1 MLEARIRSRLQ
12 KLCLTIALL
21 SAVLATFSSCATEK
35 PQTALISD
43 PDAHAES
50 SIPWNKPEKWETG
63 AQVPGWPRRIGAPGG
78 SRQLAAR
85 PEARP

>member
-1 MLEARIRSRLQ
+1 MLEAPNRSRRR

-21 SAVLATFSSCATEK
+21 SATLASFSSCATEK
-35 PQTALISD
+35 PQTALIND

-63 AQVPGWPRRIGAPGG
+63 AQLPGGLGGGAGAPGTNY
-78 SRQLAAR
+78 
-85 PEARP
+85 

>member
-1 MLEARIRSRLQ
+1 MLEARIRSRLR

-21 SAVLATFSSCATEK
+21 LAALAGFSSCATEK

-43 PDAHAES
+43 PDARAES

-63 AQVPGWPRRIGAPGG
+63 AQIPGG
-78 SRQLAAR
+78 IGGGGGPPGSSISN
-85 PEARP
+85 